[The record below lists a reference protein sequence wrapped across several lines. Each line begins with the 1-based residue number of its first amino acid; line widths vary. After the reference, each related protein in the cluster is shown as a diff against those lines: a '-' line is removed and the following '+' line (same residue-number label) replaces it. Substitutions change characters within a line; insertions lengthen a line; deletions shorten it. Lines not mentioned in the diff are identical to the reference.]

1 MKNRDK
7 KYLNYE
13 DLRLWVLYDE
23 GLYHWCMA
31 EGGNVRRFVQKHA
44 AELRRLIGERLDH
57 PAKLHRP
64 V

>member
-1 MKNRDK
+1 MKNRRE
-7 KYLNYE
+7 KYLDQD
-13 DLRLWVLYDE
+13 DLRLSVLNDE
-23 GLYHWCMA
+23 SLHDWCLA

-44 AELRRLIGERLDH
+44 AELRRLINERLDN